1 MMSERPMSQR
11 SASPTGAAHHHSGEE
26 MIMNTHHYIVCR
38 TEHGACSGP
47 GHGIAYPD
55 SVEVMA
61 ASRTETGAKR
71 AQKKLGGFIR
81 RVEGPHRK
89 YAQNEPL

>member
-1 MMSERPMSQR
+1 
-11 SASPTGAAHHHSGEE
+11 
-26 MIMNTHHYIVCR
+26 MNTHHYIVCR

-61 ASRTETGAKR
+61 ASRTEGGAKR
-71 AQKKLGGFIR
+71 AQNKLGGFIR
-81 RVEGPHRK
+81 RVDGPYRK
-89 YAQNEPL
+89 YAQNEALR

>member
-1 MMSERPMSQR
+1 MMIEITQSQR
-11 SASPTGAAHHHSGEE
+11 SASPTSAALNHSGGE

-61 ASRTETGAKR
+61 ASRTEDGAKR
-71 AQKKLGGFIR
+71 AQKKLGGFIK
-81 RVEGPHRK
+81 RVDGAYRK
-89 YAQNEPL
+89 YTQNEPL